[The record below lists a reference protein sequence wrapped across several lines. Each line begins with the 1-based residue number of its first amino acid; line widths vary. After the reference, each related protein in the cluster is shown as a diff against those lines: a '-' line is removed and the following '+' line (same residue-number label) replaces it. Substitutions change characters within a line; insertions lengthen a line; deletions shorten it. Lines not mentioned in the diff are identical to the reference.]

1 MLHGIPG
8 HIIRL
13 RFYFIQETFMNY
25 ANYLGYS
32 DISPFEIVRRIS
44 DKTLEIR
51 AMSAERDPSW
61 KPDFVPNGFCG
72 HISNQHDQRW
82 FISSDPDRPVVRIR
96 LGKQGW
102 KDRNGRRF
110 ELSDKPRK
118 FYDYNF

>member
-1 MLHGIPG
+1 
-8 HIIRL
+8 
-13 RFYFIQETFMNY
+13 MNY

-82 FISSDPDRPVVRIR
+82 FISRDPDRPVVRIR